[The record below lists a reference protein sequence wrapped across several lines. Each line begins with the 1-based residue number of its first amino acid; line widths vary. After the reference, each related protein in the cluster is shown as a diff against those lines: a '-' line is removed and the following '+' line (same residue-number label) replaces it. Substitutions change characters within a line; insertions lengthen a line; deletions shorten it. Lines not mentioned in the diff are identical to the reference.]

1 MVIIVKKVLIQKK
14 KITNVHP
21 QWHLV
26 KWSLA
31 KKSSLLL
38 IIFLVTTSVALGQP
52 KRITVQ
58 ELKGMIDKKA
68 DVLVVDVRTRQ
79 WYEKMHLPGAISLP
93 EGDLVNRH
101 DELPKDKLIIFY
113 CG

>member
-1 MVIIVKKVLIQKK
+1 MIKFDYKIIFVFSDPAGGNI
-14 KITNVHP
+14 I
-21 QWHLV
+21 
-26 KWSLA
+26 
-31 KKSSLLL
+31 SSL
-38 IIFLVTTSVALGQP
+38 IDRALEEKKDPGIHF
-52 KRITVQ
+52 KVYSD
-58 ELKGMIDKKA
+58 LKGIIDKKA

-79 WYEKMHLPGAISLP
+79 WYENMHLPGAISLP